1 MYIEF
6 EKGREPWLFDI
17 ARDPDE
23 LHNLHTTPEGNHVL
37 PDLLESLERLQAR
50 GFD

>member
-6 EKGREPWLFDI
+6 EKGREPWLF
-17 ARDPDE
+17 
-23 LHNLHTTPEGNHVL
+23 
-37 PDLLESLERLQAR
+37 ESLERLQAR